1 MQLDEKISA
10 HVNSYSAVIK
20 YAIKCGCPIASATG
34 DAVFAA
40 GAANDSEAERE
51 IKQTYDKI
59 HGFI

>member
-1 MQLDEKISA
+1 
-10 HVNSYSAVIK
+10 VNSYSAVIK